1 MKAKIIWRDID
12 EEAVKKAETFGMP
25 EPEPEL
31 SDGEIYFDA
40 SFIHIAYMNS
50 KKEIVVYFPSGHW
63 ILEYD
68 ESLWEEIKIHLDKNE
83 GLNE

>member
-1 MKAKIIWRDID
+1 MKAKIIWNDID
-12 EEAVKKAETFGMP
+12 EEAIKQAETLGLP

-40 SFIHIAYMNS
+40 SFIHIAYVNS

-63 ILEYD
+63 LLEYNED
-68 ESLWEEIKIHLDKNE
+68 LWEEIKNHLNKNI
-83 GLNE
+83 GCK